1 MEAGVLV
8 ARLSQYFNPKLSRRK
23 TVGGIYYVV
32 FLAAVLV
39 SIASLF
45 VLLIQTAV
53 EGLPWLD
60 LDFLRNYMS
69 RHPELAGIKAALAGT
84 IITIFFTALFTVPVG
99 IGAAIYLEEYAPKNR
114 LTQLIEINI
123 SNLAGVPSVVYGL
136 LGLGVFVQLMS
147 LGKVV
152 LAGALTL
159 GLLVLPI
166 VILASREA
174 IRAVPNEYRLGA
186 FALGADRWQVIKGTV
201 LPSAIPGMLT
211 GTILALSRAIG
222 EAAPILVISGLVYVT
237 FVPGPLDRFTVM
249 PLQIFTW
256 VGRPQEEFRS
266 LAAAGIIVL
275 LVLLLTMNA
284 VAVLLRNK
292 YQTRSED

>member
-1 MEAGVLV
+1 MAQITK
-8 ARLSQYFNPKLSRRK
+8 RFNPRLARRK
-23 TVGGIYYVV
+23 TVGGIYYAV
-32 FLAAVLV
+32 FLAAVMV

-53 EGLPWLD
+53 VGLPWLD
-60 LDFLRNYMS
+60 FDFLMNYMS
-69 RHPELAGIKAALAGT
+69 RKPELAGIKAAIMGT
-84 IITIFFTALFTVPVG
+84 LITIVFTALFTVPVG
-99 IGAAIYLEEYAPKNR
+99 VGAAIYLEEYAPKNR

-186 FALGADRWQVIKGTV
+186 FALGADQWQVIKGTV
-201 LPSAIPGMLT
+201 LPSALPGILT

-237 FVPGPLDRFTVM
+237 FVPGPLDRFTVL

-256 VGRPQEEFRS
+256 VGRPQEEFRA

-275 LVLLLTMNA
+275 LVILLSMNA
-284 VAVLLRNK
+284 AAVLLRNK

>member
-1 MEAGVLV
+1 MAQISNRFKP
-8 ARLSQYFNPKLSRRK
+8 RLARRK
-23 TVGGIYYVV
+23 TVGGVFYVV
-32 FLAAVLV
+32 FLAAVMVGVIGLV
-39 SIASLF
+39 
-45 VLLIQTAV
+45 VLLVQTAV
-53 EGLPWLD
+53 EGIPWLD
-60 LDFLRNYMS
+60 LGFLTNYMS
-69 RHPELAGIKAALAGT
+69 RKPELAGVKAAIMGT
-84 IITIFFTALFTVPVG
+84 LMTIVFTAIFTVPIGV
-99 IGAAIYLEEYAPKNR
+99 GAAIYLEEYAPKNR
-114 LTQLIEINI
+114 LTQIIEVNI

-159 GLLVLPI
+159 TLLVLPI

-186 FALGADRWQVIKGTV
+186 FALGADQWQVIKGTV
-201 LPSAIPGMLT
+201 LPSALPGILT
-211 GTILALSRAIG
+211 GTILALSRAVG

-237 FVPGPLDRFTVM
+237 FVPGPMDRFTVL

-256 VGRPQEEFRS
+256 VGRPQEEFRA

-275 LVLLLTMNA
+275 LVILLSMNA
-284 VAVLLRNK
+284 VAVLVRNK

>member
-1 MEAGVLV
+1 MALYN
-8 ARLSQYFNPKLSRRK
+8 SKFNPRLARRK
-23 TVGGIYYVV
+23 TVGGIFYGVL
-32 FLAAVLV
+32 LAAVMV
-39 SIASLF
+39 GVIGLF
-45 VLLIQTAV
+45 VLLAQTFI
-53 EGLPWLD
+53 EGIPWLD
-60 LDFLRNYMS
+60 FGFLTNYMS
-69 RHPELAGIKAALAGT
+69 RHPELAGVKAAVMGT
-84 IITIFFTALFTVPVG
+84 LITIVFTAIFTVPIGV
-99 IGAAIYLEEYAPKNR
+99 GAAIYLEEYAPKNR
-114 LTQLIEINI
+114 LTQIIEVNI

-159 GLLVLPI
+159 TLLVLPI

-186 FALGADRWQVIKGTV
+186 FALGADQWQVIKGTV
-201 LPSAIPGMLT
+201 LPSALPGILT
-211 GTILALSRAIG
+211 GTILALSRAVG

-237 FVPGPLDRFTVM
+237 FVPGPLDRFTVL

-275 LVLLLTMNA
+275 LIILLSMNA
-284 VAVLLRNK
+284 IAVLVRNK

>member
-1 MEAGVLV
+1 MA
-8 ARLSQYFNPKLSRRK
+8 QNTKNFNPRLARRK
-23 TVGGIYYVV
+23 MVGGIYYVV
-32 FLAAVLV
+32 FLAAVMV
-39 SIASLF
+39 SIVSLF
-45 VLLIQTAV
+45 VLLTQTAI

-60 LDFLRNYMS
+60 FDFLTNYMS
-69 RHPELAGIKAALAGT
+69 RKPELAGIKAAVMGT
-84 IITIFFTALFTVPVG
+84 IITIVFTALFTVPVG
-99 IGAAIYLEEYAPKNR
+99 VGAAIYLEEYAPKNR
-114 LTQLIEINI
+114 LTQIIEINI

-186 FALGADRWQVIKGTV
+186 FALGADQWQVIKGAV
-201 LPSAIPGMLT
+201 LPSALPGILT
-211 GTILALSRAIG
+211 GTILALSRAVG

-237 FVPGPLDRFTVM
+237 FVPGPLDRFTVL

-275 LVLLLTMNA
+275 LVILLSMNA
-284 VAVLLRNK
+284 AAVLLRNK

>member
-1 MEAGVLV
+1 MA
-8 ARLSQYFNPKLSRRK
+8 QITKKFNPRLARRK
-23 TVGGIYYVV
+23 FVGGIYYGV
-32 FLAAVLV
+32 FLAAVMV

-45 VLLIQTAV
+45 VLLIQTAI

-60 LDFLRNYMS
+60 FDFLTNYMS
-69 RHPELAGIKAALAGT
+69 RKPELAGIKAAVMGT
-84 IITIFFTALFTVPVG
+84 IITIVFTALFTVPVG
-99 IGAAIYLEEYAPKNR
+99 VGAAIYLEEYAPKNR
-114 LTQLIEINI
+114 LTQIIEINI

-186 FALGADRWQVIKGTV
+186 FALGADQWQVIKGTV
-201 LPSAIPGMLT
+201 LPSALPGILT

-237 FVPGPLDRFTVM
+237 FVPGPLDRFTVL

-266 LAAAGIIVL
+266 LAAAAIIVL
-275 LVLLLTMNA
+275 LVILLSMNA
-284 VAVLLRNK
+284 VAVLVRNK

>member
-1 MEAGVLV
+1 M
-8 ARLSQYFNPKLSRRK
+8 ARMSKHFEPRLARRK
-23 TVGGIYYVV
+23 LVGGV
-32 FLAAVLV
+32 FYFVFIAAVMVGIVGL
-39 SIASLF
+39 L
-45 VLLIQTAV
+45 VLLAQTLV

-60 LDFLRNYMS
+60 IEFLTNYMS
-69 RHPELAGIKAALAGT
+69 RKPELAGIKAAVMGT
-84 IITIFFTALFTVPVG
+84 IMTIVLTAGFTVPIGV
-99 IGAAIYLEEYAPKNR
+99 GAAIYLEEYAPKNR
-114 LTQLIEINI
+114 LTQLIEVNI

-159 GLLVLPI
+159 TLLVLPI

-174 IRAVPNEYRLGA
+174 IRAVPGEYRLGA
-186 FALGADRWQVIKGTV
+186 FALGADQWQVIKGTV
-201 LPSAIPGMLT
+201 LPSALPGILT
-211 GTILALSRAIG
+211 GTILALSRAVG

-237 FVPGPLDRFTVM
+237 FVPGPLDRFTVL

-256 VGRPQEEFRS
+256 VGRPQDEFRS

-275 LVLLLTMNA
+275 LVILMSMNA
-284 VAVLLRNK
+284 AAVLIRNK

>member
-1 MEAGVLV
+1 MA
-8 ARLSQYFNPKLSRRK
+8 QITKNFNPRLARRK
-23 TVGGIYYVV
+23 TVGGVYYAV
-32 FLAAVLV
+32 FLAAVTV
-39 SIASLF
+39 SIFSLF
-45 VLLIQTAV
+45 VLLIQTAIA
-53 EGLPWLD
+53 GLPWLD
-60 LDFLRNYMS
+60 FDFLTNYMS
-69 RHPELAGIKAALAGT
+69 RKPELAGIKAAVMGT
-84 IITIFFTALFTVPVG
+84 IITIVFTALFTVPVG
-99 IGAAIYLEEYAPKNR
+99 VGAAIYLEEYAPKNR
-114 LTQLIEINI
+114 LTQIIEINI

-186 FALGADRWQVIKGTV
+186 FALGADQWQVIKGTV
-201 LPSAIPGMLT
+201 LPSALPGILT

-222 EAAPILVISGLVYVT
+222 EAAPLLVISGLVYVT
-237 FVPGPLDRFTVM
+237 FVPGPLDRFTVL

-275 LVLLLTMNA
+275 LVILLSMNA
-284 VAVLLRNK
+284 LAVLVRNK

>member
-1 MEAGVLV
+1 MAQNT
-8 ARLSQYFNPKLSRRK
+8 RKFNPRLARRK
-23 TVGGIYYVV
+23 FVGGIYYVV
-32 FLAAVLV
+32 FLAAVMA

-45 VLLIQTAV
+45 VLLTQTAV
-53 EGLPWLD
+53 AGLPWLD
-60 LDFLRNYMS
+60 FDFLTNYMS
-69 RHPELAGIKAALAGT
+69 RKPELAGIKAAVMGT
-84 IITIFFTALFTVPVG
+84 IITIVFTALFTVPVG
-99 IGAAIYLEEYAPKNR
+99 VGAAIYLEEYAPKNR

-136 LGLGVFVQLMS
+136 LGLGIFVQLMS

-186 FALGADRWQVIKGTV
+186 FALGADQWQVIKGTV
-201 LPSAIPGMLT
+201 LPSALPGILT

-237 FVPGPLDRFTVM
+237 FVPGPLDRFTVL

-275 LVLLLTMNA
+275 LVILLSMNA
-284 VAVLLRNK
+284 VAVLVRNK

>member
-1 MEAGVLV
+1 MALF
-8 ARLSQYFNPKLSRRK
+8 SKNFDPKLPRRK
-23 TVGGIYYVV
+23 RAGGV
-32 FLAAVLV
+32 FYAVLIAAVLISLV
-39 SIASLF
+39 SLA
-45 VLLIQTAV
+45 VLLGQTALQ
-53 EGLPWLD
+53 GLPWLD
-60 LDFLRNYMS
+60 WDFIGNYMS
-69 RHPELAGIKAALAGT
+69 RKPELAGIRAALAGSV
-84 IITIFFTALFTVPVG
+84 ITILITAVFTVPVG
-99 IGAAIYLEEYAPKNR
+99 VGAAIYLEEYAPKNR
-114 LTQLIEINI
+114 LTQLIEVNI

-159 GLLVLPI
+159 TLLVLPI

-186 FALGADRWQVIKGTV
+186 FALGADQWQVIKGAV
-201 LPSAIPGMLT
+201 LPSAIPGILT

-237 FVPGPLDRFTVM
+237 FVPGPLDRFTVL

-275 LVLLLTMNA
+275 LIVLLTMNA
-284 VAVLLRNK
+284 IAVFLRNR

>member
-1 MEAGVLV
+1 MAQNI
-8 ARLSQYFNPKLSRRK
+8 RKFNPRLARRK
-23 TVGGIYYVV
+23 FVGGIYYVV
-32 FLAAVLV
+32 FLAAVMA

-45 VLLIQTAV
+45 VLLTQTAV
-53 EGLPWLD
+53 AGLPWLD
-60 LDFLRNYMS
+60 FDFLTNYMS
-69 RHPELAGIKAALAGT
+69 RKPELAGIKAAVMGT
-84 IITIFFTALFTVPVG
+84 IITIVFTALFTVPVG
-99 IGAAIYLEEYAPKNR
+99 VGAAIYLEEYAPKNR

-136 LGLGVFVQLMS
+136 LGLGIFVQLMS

-186 FALGADRWQVIKGTV
+186 FALGADQWQVIKGTV
-201 LPSAIPGMLT
+201 LPSALPGILT

-237 FVPGPLDRFTVM
+237 FVPGPLDRFTVL

-275 LVLLLTMNA
+275 LVILLSMNA
-284 VAVLLRNK
+284 VAVLVRNK

>member
-1 MEAGVLV
+1 MA
-8 ARLSQYFNPKLSRRK
+8 QITKNFNPRLARRK
-23 TVGGIYYVV
+23 MVGGIYYVV
-32 FLAAVLV
+32 FLAAVMV
-39 SIASLF
+39 SIVSLF
-45 VLLIQTAV
+45 VLLTQTAI

-60 LDFLRNYMS
+60 FDFLTNYMS
-69 RHPELAGIKAALAGT
+69 RKPELAGIKAAVMGT
-84 IITIFFTALFTVPVG
+84 IITIVFTALFTVPVG
-99 IGAAIYLEEYAPKNR
+99 VGAAIYLEEYAPKNR
-114 LTQLIEINI
+114 LTQIIEINI

-186 FALGADRWQVIKGTV
+186 FALGADQWQVIKGAV
-201 LPSAIPGMLT
+201 LPSALPGILT
-211 GTILALSRAIG
+211 GTILALSRAVG

-237 FVPGPLDRFTVM
+237 FVPGPLDRFTVL

-275 LVLLLTMNA
+275 LVILLSMNA
-284 VAVLLRNK
+284 AAVLLRNK

>member
-1 MEAGVLV
+1 MA
-8 ARLSQYFNPKLSRRK
+8 QNTKNFNPRLARRK
-23 TVGGIYYVV
+23 MVGGIYYVV
-32 FLAAVLV
+32 FLAAVMV
-39 SIASLF
+39 SIVSLF
-45 VLLIQTAV
+45 VLLTQTAI

-60 LDFLRNYMS
+60 FDFLTNYMS
-69 RHPELAGIKAALAGT
+69 RKPELAGIKAAVMGT
-84 IITIFFTALFTVPVG
+84 IITIVFTALFTVPVG
-99 IGAAIYLEEYAPKNR
+99 VGAAIYLEEYAPKNR
-114 LTQLIEINI
+114 LTQIIEINI

-174 IRAVPNEYRLGA
+174 LRAVPNEYRLGA
-186 FALGADRWQVIKGTV
+186 FALGADQWQVIKGAV
-201 LPSAIPGMLT
+201 LPSALPGILT
-211 GTILALSRAIG
+211 GTILALSRAVG

-237 FVPGPLDRFTVM
+237 FVPGPLDRFTVL

-275 LVLLLTMNA
+275 LVILLSMNA
-284 VAVLLRNK
+284 AAVLLRNK

>member
-1 MEAGVLV
+1 MAQ
-8 ARLSQYFNPKLSRRK
+8 LSQHFNPKLARRK
-23 TVGGIYYVV
+23 TMGGIYYAI
-32 FLAAVLV
+32 FLSAVLV

-45 VLLIQTAV
+45 VLLIQTAIV
-53 EGLPWLD
+53 GIPWLD
-60 LDFLRNYMS
+60 IDFLRNYMS
-69 RHPELAGIKAALAGT
+69 RHPEIAGIRAALAGT

-114 LTQLIEINI
+114 LTRLIEINI

-275 LVLLLTMNA
+275 LVLLLSMNA

>member
-1 MEAGVLV
+1 MAQ
-8 ARLSQYFNPKLSRRK
+8 LSQRFNPKLARRK
-23 TVGGIYYVV
+23 TMGGIYYAV
-32 FLAAVLV
+32 FLTAVLV

-45 VLLIQTAV
+45 VLLVQTAV
-53 EGLPWLD
+53 QGLPWLD

-69 RHPELAGIKAALAGT
+69 RHPELAGIKAALMGT
-84 IITIFFTALFTVPVG
+84 IITIVFTALFTVPVG

-114 LTQLIEINI
+114 LTRLIETNI

>member
-1 MEAGVLV
+1 M
-8 ARLSQYFNPKLSRRK
+8 ARLSQHFNPKLSRRK
-23 TVGGIYYVV
+23 TMGAVYYAV

-45 VLLIQTAV
+45 VLLVQTAI
-53 EGLPWLD
+53 EGIPWLD
-60 LDFLRNYMS
+60 LQFLTNYMS
-69 RHPELAGIKAALAGT
+69 RHPEIAGIRAALTGT
-84 IITIFFTALFTVPVG
+84 VITIFFTALFTVPVG

-114 LTQLIEINI
+114 LTRLIEINI

-152 LAGALTL
+152 LAGSLTL

-174 IRAVPNEYRLGA
+174 IRAVPNDYRLGA

-275 LVLLLTMNA
+275 LALLLSMNA

>member
-1 MEAGVLV
+1 MA
-8 ARLSQYFNPKLSRRK
+8 QNTKNFNPRLARRK
-23 TVGGIYYVV
+23 MVGGIYYVV
-32 FLAAVLV
+32 FLAAVMV
-39 SIASLF
+39 SIVSLF
-45 VLLIQTAV
+45 VLLTQTAIQ
-53 EGLPWLD
+53 GLPWLD
-60 LDFLRNYMS
+60 FDFLTNYMS
-69 RHPELAGIKAALAGT
+69 RKPELAGIKAAVMGT
-84 IITIFFTALFTVPVG
+84 IITIVFTALFTVPVG
-99 IGAAIYLEEYAPKNR
+99 VGAAIYLEEYAPKNR
-114 LTQLIEINI
+114 LTQIIEINI

-186 FALGADRWQVIKGTV
+186 FALGADQWQVIKGTV
-201 LPSAIPGMLT
+201 LPSAIPGILT
-211 GTILALSRAIG
+211 GTILALSRAVG

-237 FVPGPLDRFTVM
+237 FVPGPLDRFTVL

-275 LVLLLTMNA
+275 LVILLSMNA
-284 VAVLLRNK
+284 AAVLLRNK

>member
-1 MEAGVLV
+1 MAQ
-8 ARLSQYFNPKLSRRK
+8 LSQHFNPKLARRK
-23 TVGGIYYVV
+23 TMGGIYYAV

-45 VLLIQTAV
+45 VLLIQTAIV
-53 EGLPWLD
+53 GIPWLD

-69 RHPELAGIKAALAGT
+69 RHPEIAGIRAALAGT

-114 LTQLIEINI
+114 LTRLIEINI

-275 LVLLLTMNA
+275 LVLLLSMNA

>member
-1 MEAGVLV
+1 M
-8 ARLSQYFNPKLSRRK
+8 ARLSQHFNPKLARRK
-23 TVGGIYYVV
+23 TVGGIYYAV

-45 VLLIQTAV
+45 VLLIQTAI
-53 EGLPWLD
+53 EGIPWLN
-60 LDFLRNYMS
+60 LGFLQNYMS
-69 RHPELAGIKAALAGT
+69 RHPEIAGIRAALTGT
-84 IITIFFTALFTVPVG
+84 MITIVFTALFTVPVG

-114 LTQLIEINI
+114 LTRLIEINI

-275 LVLLLTMNA
+275 LVLLLSMNA

>member
-1 MEAGVLV
+1 MA
-8 ARLSQYFNPKLSRRK
+8 QNTKNFNPRLARRK
-23 TVGGIYYVV
+23 MVGGIYYVV
-32 FLAAVLV
+32 FLAAVMV
-39 SIASLF
+39 SIVSLF
-45 VLLIQTAV
+45 VLLTQTAIQ
-53 EGLPWLD
+53 GLPWLD
-60 LDFLRNYMS
+60 FDFLTNYMS
-69 RHPELAGIKAALAGT
+69 RKPELAGIKAAVMGT
-84 IITIFFTALFTVPVG
+84 IITIVFTALFTVPVG
-99 IGAAIYLEEYAPKNR
+99 VGAAIYLEEYAPKNR

-186 FALGADRWQVIKGTV
+186 FALGADQWQVIKGAV
-201 LPSAIPGMLT
+201 LPSAIPGILT
-211 GTILALSRAIG
+211 GTILALSRAVG

-237 FVPGPLDRFTVM
+237 FVPGPLDRFTVL

-275 LVLLLTMNA
+275 LVILLSMNA
-284 VAVLLRNK
+284 AAVLLRNK

>member
-1 MEAGVLV
+1 MALYNS
-8 ARLSQYFNPKLSRRK
+8 RFNPRLGRRK
-23 TVGGIYYVV
+23 TIGGIFYVV
-32 FLAAVLV
+32 FLAAVMVGVIGLV
-39 SIASLF
+39 
-45 VLLIQTAV
+45 VLLVQTAV
-53 EGLPWLD
+53 EGIPWLD
-60 LDFLRNYMS
+60 LGFLTNYMS
-69 RHPELAGIKAALAGT
+69 RKPELAGVKAAIMGT
-84 IITIFFTALFTVPVG
+84 LITISFTAMFTVPIGV
-99 IGAAIYLEEYAPKNR
+99 GAAIYLEEYAPKNR
-114 LTQLIEINI
+114 LTQIVEVNI

-159 GLLVLPI
+159 TLLVLPI

-186 FALGADRWQVIKGTV
+186 FALGADQWQVIKGTV
-201 LPSAIPGMLT
+201 LPSALPGILT
-211 GTILALSRAIG
+211 GTILALSRAVG
-222 EAAPILVISGLVYVT
+222 EAAPLLVISGLVYVT
-237 FVPGPLDRFTVM
+237 FVPGPLDRFTVL

-275 LVLLLTMNA
+275 LVILLSMNA
-284 VAVLLRNK
+284 IAVLVRNK

>member
-1 MEAGVLV
+1 MAHVTNRFSP
-8 ARLSQYFNPKLSRRK
+8 RLARRK
-23 TVGGIYYVV
+23 FVGGIYYAV

-45 VLLIQTAV
+45 VLLIQTAI

-60 LDFLRNYMS
+60 FDFLTNYMS
-69 RHPELAGIKAALAGT
+69 RKPELAGIKAAIMGT
-84 IITIFFTALFTVPVG
+84 LITIVFTALFTVPVG
-99 IGAAIYLEEYAPKNR
+99 VGAAIYLEEYAPKNR
-114 LTQLIEINI
+114 LTQIIEINI

-186 FALGADRWQVIKGTV
+186 FALGADQWQVIKGAV
-201 LPSAIPGMLT
+201 LPSALPGILT

-237 FVPGPLDRFTVM
+237 FVPGPLDRFTVL

-275 LVLLLTMNA
+275 LVILLSMNA
-284 VAVLLRNK
+284 VAVLVRNR

>member
-1 MEAGVLV
+1 MAHITGN
-8 ARLSQYFNPKLSRRK
+8 FNPRLARRK
-23 TVGGIYYVV
+23 FVGGIYYVV
-32 FLAAVLV
+32 FLAAVMV
-39 SIASLF
+39 SIVSLF
-45 VLLIQTAV
+45 VLLTRTAV

-60 LDFLRNYMS
+60 FDFLTSYMS
-69 RHPELAGIKAALAGT
+69 RKPELAGIKAAVMGT
-84 IITIFFTALFTVPVG
+84 IITIVFTALFTVPVG
-99 IGAAIYLEEYAPKNR
+99 VGAAIYLEEYAPKNR

-186 FALGADRWQVIKGTV
+186 FALGADQWQVIKGTV
-201 LPSAIPGMLT
+201 LPSALPGILT

-237 FVPGPLDRFTVM
+237 FVPGPLDRFTVL

-275 LVLLLTMNA
+275 LVILLSMNA
-284 VAVLLRNK
+284 VAVLVRNK

>member
-1 MEAGVLV
+1 MALY
-8 ARLSQYFNPKLSRRK
+8 SSKFNPRLARRK
-23 TVGGIYYVV
+23 TIGGVFYGV
-32 FLAAVLV
+32 FLTAVMVGVIGLV
-39 SIASLF
+39 
-45 VLLIQTAV
+45 VLLVQTLV
-53 EGLPWLD
+53 EGIPWLD
-60 LDFLRNYMS
+60 IGFLTSYMS
-69 RHPELAGIKAALAGT
+69 RHPELAGVKAAVMGT
-84 IITIFFTALFTVPVG
+84 LITIVFTAVFTVPIGV
-99 IGAAIYLEEYAPKNR
+99 GAAIYLEEYAPKNR
-114 LTQLIEINI
+114 LTQIIEVNI

-159 GLLVLPI
+159 TLLVLPI

-186 FALGADRWQVIKGTV
+186 FALGADQWQVIKGTV
-201 LPSAIPGMLT
+201 LPSALPGILT
-211 GTILALSRAIG
+211 GTILALSRAVG
-222 EAAPILVISGLVYVT
+222 EAAPLLVISGLVYVT
-237 FVPGPLDRFTVM
+237 FVPGPLDRFTVL

-256 VGRPQEEFRS
+256 VGRPQEEFRA

-275 LVLLLTMNA
+275 LIILLSMNA
-284 VAVLLRNK
+284 VAVLVRNK